1 MHNIFGHRGL
11 PKIYR
16 ENSIEGLNKAFEYC
30 DFVET
35 DVRITLDNYLVLQHD
50 PDINGKLVK
59 DMFLE
64 EVMEAIGVI
73 DEEDIVLHSRDQ
85 LLGRVNFEI
94 KTSSLDAA
102 QIDIVFQKMLSILKP
117 GDFVSSFD
125 GKAINS
131 FKNLFPCHYGIIL
144 DNEEALFQAKAVS
157 NHDAE
162 LFFMIEKSLFD
173 ARIFE
178 LPLDRTAVW
187 TVNDEKEFERLIEIG
202 VFGVIT
208 DIPDTMHIYRK

>member
-1 MHNIFGHRGL
+1 MHYIFGHRGL

-16 ENSIEGLNKAFEYC
+16 ENSIEGLNNAFEYC

-50 PDINGKLVK
+50 PDVQGKLIK

-64 EVMEAIGVI
+64 EVMEAIGVL

-94 KTSSLDAA
+94 KTSSLDPA
-102 QIDIVFQKMLSILKP
+102 QIDIVFQKMLSILKA
-117 GDFVSSFD
+117 GDIVSSFD

-144 DNEEALFQAKAVS
+144 DNEEALFQAKAIS

-187 TVNDEKEFERLIEIG
+187 TVNDEKEFERLMEIG

>member
-1 MHNIFGHRGL
+1 MHYIFGHRGL

-16 ENSIEGLNKAFEYC
+16 ENSIEGLNNAFEYC

-50 PDINGKLVK
+50 PDVQGKLIK

-64 EVMEAIGVI
+64 EVMEAIGVL

-94 KTSSLDAA
+94 KTSSLDPA

-117 GDFVSSFD
+117 GDIVSSFD

-144 DNEEALFQAKAVS
+144 DNEEALFQAKAIS

-187 TVNDEKEFERLIEIG
+187 TVNDEKEFERLMEIG